1 MQEHGSTLIQVSL
14 NLENDWFQNQPIKI
28 NLDQQNDV
36 TTLMISKKES

>member
-28 NLDQQNDV
+28 NLDQQM
-36 TTLMISKKES
+36 TSRH